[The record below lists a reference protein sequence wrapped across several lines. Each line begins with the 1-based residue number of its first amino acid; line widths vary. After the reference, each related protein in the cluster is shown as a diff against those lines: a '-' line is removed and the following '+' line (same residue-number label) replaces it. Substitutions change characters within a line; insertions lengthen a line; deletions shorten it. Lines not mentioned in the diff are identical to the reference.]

1 MAVSAAHLPAPR
13 ILTLRRAVV
22 TALFAGAILGGALLG
37 VFFAFESDL
46 PQVTSLE
53 DFQPNIITQVFAADG
68 SVLGEFAIEKRV
80 VVSFKD
86 IPPVLRNAIISVED
100 ADFWKHLGINPWRV
114 PGAALA
120 NLRTGRRG
128 QGFSTLTMQLSR
140 LLFLT
145 PEKTYERKIKE
156 VILAFQIEK
165 NFTKEEIFTLY
176 CNQVYF
182 GHGNYGVE
190 ATSQF
195 FYGKSI
201 QDLSLAEAA
210 LVAGL
215 PQNPTRLSPIELP
228 DRALTRRNHVLDR
241 MAEEKY
247 ITEDEA
253 EEAKKLPLG
262 LHPRKDPPSIAPHFL
277 EEVRKYLER
286 EYGSQRIYQGGLRV
300 YTTLDPGMQKEAVRS
315 LRRGLRTLDR
325 RARGFV
331 KPEATVLRDGEF
343 PDPIHLDEWD
353 WPFAAGDAVRGVV
366 LASERALA
374 LVQIG
379 DYKARVGPAEIAWTR
394 RASVADALPRGAVA
408 PFLIQALSDE
418 GGRKE
423 AKVLLEQEPK
433 VEGALL
439 ALDVKTGAVRA
450 MVGGYDFEKS
460 KFNRA
465 TQAWRQ
471 VGSAFKPIVYAATLE
486 KLGWTPATLIVDAP
500 LSFPNPWNKTVW
512 SPQNYDFRFLGPIP
526 VRHAIETSRN
536 VPAVKALQAVGI
548 ETGIE
553 YARKLGLS
561 GELPPFLPIAL
572 GAGEA
577 TLTEMTSAFAT
588 FANQGL
594 RMKPYLITRITDREG
609 NIVEEARPQARDAI
623 RADTA
628 FVLTNLLRGVVERGT
643 AVRARSLKRPIAGKT
658 GTTNDFTDA
667 WFIGYEPSLAAG
679 VWVGFDE
686 KKDSLGKDETGGH
699 AALPIWM
706 DFWGPVRKDA
716 PIEEYPIPGNIVFVP
731 VDEMGRPGRPGTP
744 GVRMESFVAGT
755 EPRALLAASAGAPE
769 P

>member
-1 MAVSAAHLPAPR
+1 
-13 ILTLRRAVV
+13 
-22 TALFAGAILGGALLG
+22 
-37 VFFAFESDL
+37 
-46 PQVTSLE
+46 
-53 DFQPNIITQVFAADG
+53 
-68 SVLGEFAIEKRV
+68 
-80 VVSFKD
+80 
-86 IPPVLRNAIISVED
+86 
-100 ADFWKHLGINPWRV
+100 
-114 PGAALA
+114 
-120 NLRTGRRG
+120 
-128 QGFSTLTMQLSR
+128 MQLSR

-145 PEKTYERKIKE
+145 PEKTDERKIKE

-228 DRALTRRNHVLDR
+228 DRALSRRNHVLDR

-253 EEAKKLPLG
+253 AEAKKLPLG

-300 YTTLDPGMQKEAVRS
+300 YTTLDPGMQKEAVRA

-343 PDPIHLDEWD
+343 PDPVHLDEWD

-394 RASVADALPRGAVA
+394 RTSVADALPRGAVA
-408 PFLIQALSDE
+408 PFLIQALSQE

-486 KLGWTPATLIVDAP
+486 KLGWTSATLIVDAP

-706 DFWGPVRKDA
+706 DFWGPVRKDV

-744 GVRMESFVAGT
+744 GVRMEAFVAGT
-755 EPRALLAASAGAPE
+755 EPRALLAASTGAPE